1 MPMTTSA
8 SRASALAADDPV
20 DPTAAHR
27 ADGWS
32 QLIAPLPAWVSDT
45 GIPVAAAKARSSSD
59 ASA

>member
-8 SRASALAADDPV
+8 SRASALAADEPV
-20 DPTAAHR
+20 DPTPPT

-32 QLIAPLPAWVSDT
+32 QLMAPLPAWVSET
-45 GIPVAAAKARSSSD
+45 GMPVAAANARSSSD